1 MEQKS
6 KRTAAAAIAAILLF
20 YGAAQVLGITVCPL
34 RSVFGLSCPG
44 CGMTRAWCALLT
56 GDLQGAFPYHPL
68 FWLPVPALLL
78 LVFGD
83 RLPDRVF
90 LGLLFLMLALYLTV
104 YGIRLA
110 DPADEVVWFHP
121 ERGMFLH
128 LFHL

>member
-1 MEQKS
+1 M
-6 KRTAAAAIAAILLF
+6 
-20 YGAAQVLGITVCPL
+20 LGITVCPL
-34 RSVFGLSCPG
+34 RSAFGLSCPG
-44 CGMTRAWCALLT
+44 CGMTRAWWALLA
-56 GDLQGAFPYHPL
+56 GDLQGAFHYHPL

-90 LGLLFLMLALYLTV
+90 RGLLFLMLALYLTV

>member
-1 MEQKS
+1 MLK
-6 KRTAAAAIAAILLF
+6 AAAIVAAF
-20 YGAAQVLGITVCPL
+20 YGFLQLLGITCPIK
-34 RSVFGLSCPG
+34 FITGISCPG
-44 CGMTRAWCALLT
+44 CGMTRAWISVLWHHDLHRALH
-56 GDLQGAFPYHPL
+56 YHPL

-90 LGLLFLMLALYLTV
+90 RGLLFLMLALYLTV